1 MKQNMAISGM
11 IKDVDVKRRRTND
24 PDKPNKNIFE
34 YIIKDPVDNQIEQK
48 VCRKAMMN
56 IFGVGEY
63 CVRRITSDRAND
75 SLNLPSQDRR
85 GRGESY
91 IK

>member
-1 MKQNMAISGM
+1 MAQNYALSGY
-11 IKDVDVKRRRTND
+11 IKNLPVKRRRQTD
-24 PDKPNKNIFE
+24 PDKPNKNVFD
-34 YIIKDPVDNQIEQK
+34 YKIKDPVDNDKVHQ
-48 VCRKAMMN
+48 VCRKAMKN
-56 IFGVGEY
+56 IFGVGESR
-63 CVRRITSDRAND
+63 VRKITKDRANS